1 MKLNTKLFSKN
12 YEFGSVKEVLAKAN
26 EQKSG
31 DTLAGIGAEN
41 AKERIAAKYV
51 LSELTVEDVT
61 NSPAVEYEKDSV
73 TRIILDD
80 LDKTQYEQI
89 KKALCVC
96 RALFSILIIPIP
108 MN

>member
-1 MKLNTKLFSKN
+1 MKMNKMLFGHN
-12 YEFGSVKEVLAKAN
+12 YEFKSIKEVLAKAN

-41 AKERIAAKYV
+41 AKERVAAKYV
-51 LSELTVEDVT
+51 LADLTVEDIT

-80 LDKTQYEQI
+80 LDAAQYEKLKSSPPASYA
-89 KKALCVC
+89 KKC
-96 RALFSILIIPIP
+96 LII
-108 MN
+108 